1 MEYKLENLLRG
12 VVFAVKPPRLRLGGF
27 TANTRPLRRF
37 SITKSFSG
45 RYRILKKGARW
56 LLVKVPPKISLKTE
70 ILGHKGGLH
79 AESAPPPKCV
89 CFCKIKR
96 VY

>member
-1 MEYKLENLLRG
+1 MVTTENGVPGPCVHQPKNTLLHSFLNLLQEELFI
-12 VVFAVKPPRLRLGGF
+12 VYP
-27 TANTRPLRRF
+27 
-37 SITKSFSG
+37 KSFSG

-79 AESAPPPKCV
+79 AESAPPLNVFVSVK
-89 CFCKIKR
+89 
-96 VY
+96 